1 MGTSYRKKGV
11 NQYKTTKDTKE
22 HEEPASFRAFR
33 AFRAY
38 CTGFPSAGKFH
49 VESAA
54 KRSFHRRDAEYAE
67 QFFGI
72 RHEFHELARILFLFI
87 R

>member
-11 NQYKTTKDTKE
+11 NQYKTTKDMKE

-49 VESAA
+49 LICALLRKV
-54 KRSFHRRDAEYAE
+54 
-67 QFFGI
+67 
-72 RHEFHELARILFLFI
+72 
-87 R
+87 